1 MRLSRK
7 IFIRF
12 GILAIIILFTTI
24 LFKHE
29 DFSDYKNMISLVL
42 KTKSTKASID
52 DYKFFDNVKVRRSSN
67 PKSWPKHKLY
77 NQLEST
83 KELDSIHNQLGSI
96 AFLLIKNDSIIQ
108 EKYFLGY
115 NESSM
120 TNSFS
125 MSKSIISFL
134 LFKSI
139 ESKTIKSLDEKLIKY
154 YPEFESAGGDNVT
167 LGDLASMSSGLKWE
181 ENYKNLLGITARS
194 YVSKDLK
201 RLMLKSFFNVLPGK
215 SFDYQSGSTQLL
227 SMAIEKANNRKI
239 NDLVSE
245 WLWDPIGAENDALW
259 MVDSKENNELKAYCC
274 LNSNA
279 RDFSK
284 IGKLYKDYGIMN
296 GVQIMNSSFIK
307 KSISP
312 RFENN
317 PIYGYGFWIGKFQN
331 QKFFSMR
338 GHQGQYVIVFPK
350 INLIITRLG
359 KRKAKG
365 QSLNGFPK
373 DFTKYISESFKILKV
388 NNLINE

>member
-1 MRLSRK
+1 MTNKSNKVYRTIGEVVKLLGLKSKKGRSLPTHT
-7 IFIRF
+7 IRF
-12 GILAIIILFTTI
+12 WEKEFKQIKPKILDGNRRYYDQKNIL
-24 LFKHE
+24 L
-29 DFSDYKNMISLVL
+29 L
-42 KTKSTKASID
+42 KK
-52 DYKFFDNVKVRRSSN
+52 
-67 PKSWPKHKLY
+67 
-77 NQLEST
+77 
-83 KELDSIHNQLGSI
+83 IH
-96 AFLLIKNDSIIQ
+96 FLLKEQGMTIDGVKKILKKNETLNLDVIKNDSIIQ
-108 EKYFLGY
+108 EEYFLGY

-154 YPEFESAGGDNVT
+154 YPEFESVGGDNVT

-201 RLMLKSFFNVLPGK
+201 RLMLKSFFIDLPGK

-227 SMAIEKANNRKI
+227 SMVIEKANNKKI

-259 MVDSKENNELKAYCC
+259 MVDSKENNELKTYCC

-284 IGKLYKDYGIMN
+284 VGKLYKDNGIIN
-296 GVQIMNSSFIK
+296 GIQVMNSSNIT

-373 DFTKYISESFKILKV
+373 DFTKYISESFKILKA

>member
-1 MRLSRK
+1 M
-7 IFIRF
+7 
-12 GILAIIILFTTI
+12 
-24 LFKHE
+24 
-29 DFSDYKNMISLVL
+29 V
-42 KTKSTKASID
+42 
-52 DYKFFDNVKVRRSSN
+52 
-67 PKSWPKHKLY
+67 
-77 NQLEST
+77 
-83 KELDSIHNQLGSI
+83 
-96 AFLLIKNDSIIQ
+96 
-108 EKYFLGY
+108 
-115 NESSM
+115 
-120 TNSFS
+120 
-125 MSKSIISFL
+125 
-134 LFKSI
+134 
-139 ESKTIKSLDEKLIKY
+139 
-154 YPEFESAGGDNVT
+154 
-167 LGDLASMSSGLKWE
+167 
-181 ENYKNLLGITARS
+181 
-194 YVSKDLK
+194 
-201 RLMLKSFFNVLPGK
+201 
-215 SFDYQSGSTQLL
+215 
-227 SMAIEKANNRKI
+227 IEKANNKKI

-284 IGKLYKDYGIMN
+284 IGKLYKDFGIMN
-296 GVQIMNSSFIK
+296 GIQIMNSSYIK
-307 KSISP
+307 KSITP

-373 DFTKYISESFKILKV
+373 DFTKYISESFKILKA